1 MKAIKI
7 SLICFFVFMIMGSG
21 CAVTPKEPE
30 EKAVL
35 RSEADKAVAIMKEK
49 DPSIQK
55 FFDKSYGYAV
65 LPKIFKGAF
74 LAGYAYGRGEVY
86 EKGAMVGY
94 CNMKQASGGLSV
106 GGEFYREIIFFKDK
120 KDLDKFK
127 NEPYAFSAQVTGVA
141 ISAGVAAKRDYNKG
155 MAVFIM
161 ADAGLMVDAS
171 LGGQKFNFE
180 PTYVLK
186 KIQ

>member
-1 MKAIKI
+1 
-7 SLICFFVFMIMGSG
+7 
-21 CAVTPKEPE
+21 
-30 EKAVL
+30 
-35 RSEADKAVAIMKEK
+35 
-49 DPSIQK
+49 
-55 FFDKSYGYAV
+55 
-65 LPKIFKGAF
+65 
-74 LAGYAYGRGEVY
+74 
-86 EKGAMVGY
+86 
-94 CNMKQASGGLSV
+94 MKQASGGLSL

-120 KDLDKFK
+120 KALDKFK
-127 NEPYAFSAQVTGVA
+127 GEPYAFSAQVTGVA

-186 KIQ
+186 KVQ